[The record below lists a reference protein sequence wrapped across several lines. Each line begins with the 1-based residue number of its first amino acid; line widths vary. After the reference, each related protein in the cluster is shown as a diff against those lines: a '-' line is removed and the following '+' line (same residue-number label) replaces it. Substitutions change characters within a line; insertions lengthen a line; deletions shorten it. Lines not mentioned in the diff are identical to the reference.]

1 MNIKDYG
8 AGRDD
13 ALLRAYQLVKAEGI
27 EALEAEIRMR
37 NITGIHTTLMN
48 KELDIQSEHVK
59 HVLFQMIRIASI
71 SILHDRFGFGQERC
85 QRFLKEYEKLAVYL
99 DSGWVKWTDL
109 IETIKD
115 EMKLVIE
122 TDKLTGD
129 TMGAAYAHPEPEDI
143 YSEPDMVRDDM
154 WQAMLKTLHFT
165 EEPVTKTRYQICDSN
180 KNPIL
185 EYEGW
190 KNKIQMYDVLSGI
203 EIARD
208 LLGWK

>member
-48 KELDIQSEHVK
+48 KELDACTEHIK
-59 HVLFQMIRIASI
+59 HVLFQTIRIASI

>member
-48 KELDIQSEHVK
+48 KELDACTEHIK
-59 HVLFQMIRIASI
+59 HVLFQTIRIASI

-99 DSGWVKWTDL
+99 DSGWVKWADL
-109 IETIKD
+109 ITTIKD
-115 EMKLVIE
+115 DMKLVIE
-122 TDKLTGD
+122 TDKLTGE
-129 TMGAAYAHPEPEDI
+129 TMGSAYAHPEPEEL
-143 YSEPDMVRDDM
+143 YSENDMIRADA
-154 WQAMLKTLHFT
+154 WNAMLKSLHFT
-165 EEPVTKTRYQICDSN
+165 EEPVTKTRYRIFDHN
-180 KNPIL
+180 HEPIL
-185 EYEGW
+185 EYEGQY
-190 KNKIQMYDVLSGI
+190 NKIQMYDVLSGI